1 MRPGL
6 WLFDLDGT
14 LIDSAPGIHASI
26 NHALTALGLAP
37 LPVAQLPQWIGPP
50 LRESF
55 ARVLPDAAAVETAI
69 TRYREH
75 YAAQGWAAHRVYPGI
90 PELLRQLVDGGA
102 QLAIVTSKVERYAR
116 QIVQATHWGQHF
128 HAVYGVGAASAHS
141 EKAAQVAQAL
151 RDFAVS
157 AADAAMLGDRHYDIA
172 GARANGVQALG
183 ALWGYGTRAEL
194 LDAGADAVFATPAAL
209 AQWATSGATRA
220 SAQDLHP

>member
-1 MRPGL
+1 MPAL
-6 WLFDLDGT
+6 CLFDLDGT

-26 NHALTALGLAP
+26 DHALAALGQAP

-75 YAAQGWAAHRVYPGI
+75 YAAQGWAMHRVYPGI

-116 QIVQATHWGQHF
+116 QIVQAAPWGQHF
-128 HAVYGVGAASAHS
+128 RAVYGVGAASAHS
-141 EKAAQVAQAL
+141 EKAAQIAQAL

-157 AADAAMLGDRHYDIA
+157 AADATMLGDRHYDIA

-183 ALWGYGTRAEL
+183 ALWGYGTRTEL

>member
-26 NHALTALGLAP
+26 DHALTALGLAP

-55 ARVLPDAAAVETAI
+55 ARVLPDAAVVETAVA
-69 TRYREH
+69 RYREH

-90 PELLRQLVDGGA
+90 PELLHQLGDGGA

-116 QIVQATHWGQHF
+116 QIVQAAHWGQHF
-128 HAVYGVGAASAHS
+128 RAVYGVGEASAHS
-141 EKAAQVAQAL
+141 EKAAQIARAV
-151 RDFAVS
+151 RDFAV
-157 AADAAMLGDRHYDIA
+157 AAGASTMLGDRHYDIA

-194 LDAGADAVFATPAAL
+194 LDAGADAVFAAPAAL
-209 AQWATSGATRA
+209 AQWATSAATRA

>member
-1 MRPGL
+1 VPPGL

-14 LIDSAPGIHASI
+14 LIDSAPGIHSGI
-26 NHALTALGLAP
+26 DHALTALGLAP
-37 LPVAQLPQWIGPP
+37 LPAAQLPQWIGPP

-102 QLAIVTSKVERYAR
+102 QLAIVTSKVDNFAR
-116 QIVQATHWGQHF
+116 QIVQAAPWGHAF
-128 HAVYGVGAASAHS
+128 AAVYGVGAASAHS

-183 ALWGYGTRAEL
+183 ALWGYGTRTEL

-209 AQWATSGATRA
+209 AQWHATHAPLGV
-220 SAQDLHP
+220 AQELHP